1 MKSIRPSL
9 VLSAVA
15 VAAAL
20 LVTAP
25 PAQAHCD
32 SVEGPVVV
40 DAKAALGKGDVAP
53 VLKWISAAQEPAV
66 RDAFQKTLVVRK
78 LGPEAQQLADT
89 AFFETLVRLHRETEG
104 FPYTGLKKG
113 GNEPAFIGQ
122 LESALAAGSV
132 DDFARLV
139 GEHSAAGIKA
149 KFARALEAKKKADG
163 TRRGR
168 SRLRG
173 RLRRPDALHEGDRRG
188 GPRLGRDARRSARGR
203 PEGHWSHLR
212 LIARPGR
219 PRAGGGPSSPV
230 DQRHCARD
238 RD

>member
-1 MKSIRPSL
+1 MKRNTSL
-9 VLSAVA
+9 VLASAALAA
-15 VAAAL
+15 VL

-25 PAQAHCD
+25 RAQAHCD

-78 LGPEAQQLADT
+78 LGPDAQQLADT

-149 KFARALEAKKKADG
+149 KFAKALEAKKKADG
-163 TRRGR
+163 TPVEGR
-168 SRLRG
+168 AYVAAYVDLMHYTKAIVEAVHASAG
-173 RLRRPDALHEGDRRG
+173 TPGAPHGA
-188 GPRLGRDARRSARGR
+188 GPKAS
-203 PEGHWSHLR
+203 GHSC
-212 LIARPGR
+212 
-219 PRAGGGPSSPV
+219 
-230 DQRHCARD
+230 D
-238 RD
+238 